1 MISANFLRSARC
13 GVMLG
18 NMMKQGRMSSLA
30 VVALGI
36 GSMVGAGIFS
46 LMGQVAL
53 EAGRAVWLAFLLGG
67 VVAVFSGLSFG
78 RLGARFPS
86 AGGMLDYF
94 NRAFRPGILAGGLSL
109 VYLLTL
115 LLTVALVGRSFGAYA
130 VGVLQALGVPA
141 VGSGWFTAGVIVVLG
156 VLNMQVASLVGR
168 VEVLLVLLKLGV
180 LLLLIGAGEPGLC
193 EPLPDAGMASLRVE
207 SLFGSVGLTFF
218 AYAGYGM
225 MANAAPNLQNPAR
238 QLPVLI
244 PVAIVLVALLY
255 VALSLV
261 ITREVA
267 PVLLVSDADTAVAA
281 AAAPLMGEYGY
292 LAVAVAALVATASA
306 INATLFCLLRLED
319 GLAEH
324 SELGRLFRPQREL
337 GNGASWGYVLL
348 LGFCVLLGVGVE
360 LAETARIAGVTFLLS
375 YLAVYAA
382 HWKLRG
388 ETGARNWEILVGAGL
403 MLSLCAGVCV
413 GLWMR
418 NPGLLLAVAGVLA
431 AAFAGEYL
439 ARRCKA

>member
-1 MISANFLRSARC
+1 MISANFLRLAGSGARLDN
-13 GVMLG
+13 V
-18 NMMKQGRMSSLA
+18 MKQGHMSALA

-53 EAGRAVWLAFLLGG
+53 VAGKAVWVSFLLGG
-67 VVAVFSGLSFG
+67 VVAMFSGLSFG
-78 RLGARFPS
+78 RLGARFPT
-86 AGGMLDYF
+86 AGGMLDFF
-94 NRAFRPGILAGGLSL
+94 NRAFRPGVLAGGLCL

-115 LLTVALVGRSFGAYA
+115 LLTVALVARSFGFYA
-130 VGVLQALGVPA
+130 VGLLHSLGLPA
-141 VGSGWFTAGVIVVLG
+141 PDTGWFTAGVIVLLG

-168 VEVLLVLLKLGV
+168 VEVLLVLLKVGV
-180 LLLLIGAGEPGLC
+180 LLLLIGAGA
-193 EPLPDAGMASLRVE
+193 PDLQGDAPQAAAAQLSMDA
-207 SLFGSVGLTFF
+207 LFGSVGLTFF

-238 QLPVLI
+238 QLPRLI
-244 PVAIVLVALLY
+244 PAAIALVALLY
-255 VALSLV
+255 IALALV

-267 PVLLVSDADTAVAA
+267 PLQLAQDADTAIAA

-292 LAVAVAALVATASA
+292 VAVAVAALVATASA
-306 INATLFCLLRLED
+306 INATLFCMLRLED

-337 GNGASWGYVLL
+337 GNGASWGYVFLL
-348 LGFCVLLGVGVE
+348 VLCVVLGVGVQ
-360 LAETARIAGVTFLLS
+360 LAETARIAGVTFLFS

-382 HWKLRG
+382 HWKLRH

-403 MLSLCAGVCV
+403 MLLLCAGVCV
-413 GLWMR
+413 SLWQR
-418 NPGLLLAVAGVLA
+418 DVWLLVAVALVLGV
-431 AAFAGEYL
+431 AFAGEWL
-439 ARRCKA
+439 ARRRKS